1 MVDSAIDILTRLGVL
16 PAFQFMAIAAAA
28 IFIFRYFTDRS

>member
-1 MVDSAIDILTRLGVL
+1 MLGQVIEILNALGMLQVIQFVAIMIGT
-16 PAFQFMAIAAAA
+16 